1 MILVS
6 GHMSGEGSVEST
18 RRRLT
23 KRQADTVRRLTEAAV
38 DEVRSVGY
46 SGLRVRNVAARGG
59 VAPATAYTYF
69 SSKNHLVT
77 EVFWR
82 RISMLEPVAD
92 SAGEPVERVVRTL
105 RELALLVADEPELAS
120 ACTVAMLGDDPDVQ
134 HLRGR
139 IGHAWQQRLAAALG
153 EGHRHAVLR
162 ALEMSLAGAMLHAGM
177 GYASYGRTADH
188 LERTARLIMA
198 DPGGDAAPEETSGP

>member
-1 MILVS
+1 
-6 GHMSGEGSVEST
+6 MSDEGSVEST

-38 DEVRSVGY
+38 EEVRSVGY
-46 SGLRVRNVAARGG
+46 NGLTVRSVAARGG

-82 RISMLEPVAD
+82 RISMLEPV
-92 SAGEPVERVVRTL
+92 SAATGGAVRRVVDTL
-105 RELALLVADEPELAS
+105 RELALLVADDPELAS
-120 ACTVAMLGDDPDVQ
+120 ACTQAMLGDDPDVA
-134 HLRGR
+134 HLRER
-139 IGHAWQQRLAAALG
+139 IGHAWHQRLATALG
-153 EGHRHAVLR
+153 EGYSPAVLR

-177 GYASYGRTADH
+177 GYMSYGRIADH

-198 DPGGDAAPEETSGP
+198 DPGTAATADEPPVADPP